1 MTPQEENA
9 RIQQQVNEELRAYS
23 EAQRIA
29 TKETEKSAEIEAKAA
44 NLTATGLQILEKLYN
59 AQLQYT
65 IAMAKG
71 QKGASQFNA
80 GIDAMTE
87 ATQIA
92 AVALSLLV
100 PGGALIKGVVAGLTF
115 LATQA
120 MKTAAEMQKAAND
133 QADATYKA
141 FQAFSK
147 AGATGADG
155 LKGFF
160 DDVNR
165 MRLNVNQL
173 DAMAGVIANSAK
185 DMASMGGSVAKA
197 RGQFANL
204 VQGMGD
210 FETGMLNLGL
220 SYDDQAEAAMGFM
233 KLQSNL
239 SQGQQRDYGKLTLG
253 MKKYLEE
260 TEALARVTGMNRKEQ
275 EAAQEKYMSQQR
287 FGAKVQQLRDEGQNE
302 AADLLVSQMK
312 KYAAKGD
319 MFAQAFADSTTGM
332 LTSDASI
339 KGLMSSNGK
348 ILEEANA
355 ITSGRIKTE
364 KEANESF
371 QQTMG
376 SVKDV
381 TKSMNM
387 LYQAGVGED
396 LLLPF
401 KEGAEITKAANQ
413 NFAEQIEDASKEV
426 KKLINST
433 DEVDGQLKRYNALIK
448 SQNDEMLA
456 LQASLNGAFSSAGV
470 GLQGFTEIL
479 ENTGAI
485 IMELGNKALG
495 MVREILGIEGATQER
510 LETESQDELNTSQA
524 TMGEAVAMAPAK
536 IIEAAGDIAALG
548 IGAVNKDAGKAIQ
561 NVVDT
566 AKKERVASDTEYLK
580 QKPAA
585 AAKSQTLGFGP
596 GFKAPT
602 TAADYAELERQRQA
616 AKAAPAPVAAPVP
629 TGGKPVA
636 APAAAPVP
644 TGGKPAAAAAPV
656 PAAPAAAP
664 PTPGG
669 KTGGPGFPA
678 SAPGGGG
685 PAQSTQTAQ
694 PASNVTTYSDR
705 LLDYIKKTERFT
717 AKAFWDKKQYTNGYG
732 TKALNPEEVVSK
744 IEAENRLKTYLQN
757 AVSNVISYGKDKKYQ
772 WTQGQ
777 IDALTSF
784 AYNGGIGMLDQLTQ
798 GGKRTNDQIAQT
810 MMLYNKATDI
820 KTGITET
827 LPGLTTRR
835 AEELAMFQARDGGI
849 FDGPKSGYA
858 ATLHGNEA
866 VIPLKDGAVPV
877 TMSKE
882 FNKNA
887 ANLDKL
893 VQRISMP
900 STPDNSQTE
909 NMASSKLLKTMTEY
923 LTARDS
929 GVFDGPKSRYSMA
942 LPSPESLIP
951 LKDGAVPVSMS
962 QEFNTTATNLGELV
976 NIMKNNVGMQS
987 TMLAVLEDMR
997 RSQSNTADNTSR
1009 MAAVASN

>member
-1 MTPQEENA
+1 MTPQEENV
-9 RIQQQVNEELRAYS
+9 RLQQQVNEELRAYS
-23 EAQRIA
+23 EAQRKA
-29 TKETEKSAEIEAKAA
+29 TIETDKAAEVEAKVAGVV
-44 NLTATGLQILEKLYN
+44 TSVIQIMDKLYN
-59 AQLQYT
+59 AQLKYT

-71 QKGASQFNA
+71 EKGASTFND

-100 PGGALIKGVVAGLTF
+100 PGGPLIKGVVAGLTF
-115 LATQA
+115 LATQS

-173 DAMAGVIANSAK
+173 DAMATVIGNSAK
-185 DMASMGGSVAKA
+185 DMASMGGTVNKA
-197 RGQFANL
+197 RGQFADL

-239 SQGQQRDYGKLTLG
+239 SQGQQRDFGKLAPQ
-253 MKKYLEE
+253 MKKYLEN

-275 EAAQEKYMSQQR
+275 EAAQEKYLSQQR
-287 FGAKVQQLRDEGQNE
+287 FGAKVQQLRDENQNE
-302 AADLLVSQMK
+302 AADLLVSQMQ
-312 KYAAKGD
+312 KYAAKGE

-371 QQTMG
+371 QATMG

-396 LLLPF
+396 FLLPF

-413 NFAEQIEDASKEV
+413 DFAKQIAAAAEEV

-433 DEVDGQLKRYNALIK
+433 DEVDDQLKRYNGLIK
-448 SQNDEMLA
+448 SQNDEMLR

-470 GLQGFTEIL
+470 GLGTFTELLQNAGKIF
-479 ENTGAI
+479 I
-485 IMELGNKALG
+485 ELSTVALNK
-495 MVREILGIEGATQER
+495 MREILGIEGPTEER
-510 LETESQDELNTSQA
+510 LAIEAQDEANTAQA
-524 TMGEAVAMAPAK
+524 TMGEAVAQAPAK
-536 IIEAAGDIAALG
+536 MIEAAGDIAALG
-548 IGAVNKDAGKAIQ
+548 VSVVSKDAGKAIQ

-566 AKKERVASDTEYLK
+566 AKKERVASDTEYL
-580 QKPAA
+580 ATRESR

-602 TAADYAELERQRQA
+602 TAADYAELERQRTSA
-616 AKAAPAPVAAPVP
+616 PPPPPPPAPAPVDVAKIDSEIARFTKGNNMVLQSNKDYVAKLEAKKTGVAP
-629 TGGKPVA
+629 
-636 APAAAPVP
+636 PAAAPS
-644 TGGKPAAAAAPV
+644 GGN

-664 PTPGG
+664 APAPAPAPAGGGAAPTGQPNSFNPQKLLDYLGQKEARGRYDMLVGG
-669 KTGGPGFPA
+669 KTKPELTSMTVQDVLAFQKKMIGLGHESTAVGKYQIIDGTLNGLVANGALKLNDIFN
-678 SAPGGGG
+678 S
-685 PAQSTQTAQ
+685 STQDRAAMALLREKGMDKYTSGKISKDQFADAVAKVWSSM
-694 PASNVTTYSDR
+694 PLASGKSAHEGIGSN
-705 LLDYIKKTERFT
+705 
-717 AKAFWDKKQYTNGYG
+717 
-732 TKALNPEEVVSK
+732 KALG
-744 IEAENRLKTYLQN
+744 T
-757 AVSNVISYGKDKKYQ
+757 
-772 WTQGQ
+772 
-777 IDALTSF
+777 
-784 AYNGGIGMLDQLTQ
+784 
-798 GGKRTNDQIAQT
+798 
-810 MMLYNKATDI
+810 
-820 KTGITET
+820 
-827 LPGLTTRR
+827 R
-835 AEELAMFQARDGGI
+835 AEYLAAFAKDGGV
-849 FDGPKSGYA
+849 FDGPKSGYP

-866 VIPLKDGAVPV
+866 VIPLKD
-877 TMSKE
+877 S
-882 FNKNA
+882 
-887 ANLDKL
+887 
-893 VQRISMP
+893 
-900 STPDNSQTE
+900 
-909 NMASSKLLKTMTEY
+909 
-923 LTARDS
+923 
-929 GVFDGPKSRYSMA
+929 
-942 LPSPESLIP
+942 
-951 LKDGAVPVSMS
+951 AVPVSMS
-962 QEFNTTATNLGELV
+962 REFNMTAANLGELV
-976 NIMKNNVGMQS
+976 NIMKNNVGMQA
-987 TMLAVLEDMR
+987 TMLAVLEDIR

-1009 MAAVASN
+1009 MAAGAAN

>member
-1 MTPQEENA
+1 MTPQEENI
-9 RIQQQVNEELRAYS
+9 RIQQQVNEELRAYN
-23 EAQRIA
+23 EAQRAA
-29 TKETEKSAEIEAKAA
+29 TKETEKSAELEAKVAG
-44 NLTATGLQILEKLYN
+44 LTATGLQIMEKLYN
-59 AQLQYT
+59 AQLKYT
-65 IAMAKG
+65 ISMAKG
-71 QKGASQFNA
+71 NKGASQFND

-87 ATQIA
+87 SVQIA

-100 PGGALIKGVVAGLTF
+100 PGGPLIKGLVAGFTF

-173 DAMAGVIANSAK
+173 DAMATVIGNSAK
-185 DMASMGGSVAKA
+185 DMASMGGTVNKA

-239 SQGQQRDYGKLTLG
+239 SQGQQRDYGKLVPQ
-253 MKKYLEE
+253 MKQYLEN

-275 EAAQEKYMSQQR
+275 EAAQEKYLSQQR

-302 AADLLVSQMK
+302 AADLLVRQMQ
-312 KYAAKGD
+312 KYAAKGE

-371 QQTMG
+371 QATMG

-396 LLLPF
+396 FLLPF

-413 NFAEQIEDASKEV
+413 NFAKQIEDAGEEV

-433 DEVDGQLKRYNALIK
+433 DEVDGQLKRYNGLIK
-448 SQNDEMLA
+448 SQNDQMLA

-479 ENTGAI
+479 ENTGTI
-485 IMELGNKALG
+485 IMDLAKKALE
-495 MVREILGIEGATQER
+495 VLGILDASAERDSRLGAER
-510 LETESQDELNTSQA
+510 VQSEISGASGEVGMAMDQGQSTMSAAPEKIKSTKEMGFFDRLLVGEENFKKRQA
-524 TMGEAVAMAPAK
+524 A
-536 IIEAAGDIAALG
+536 EAAGQTPA
-548 IGAVNKDAGKAIQ
+548 Q
-561 NVVDT
+561 
-566 AKKERVASDTEYLK
+566 
-580 QKPAA
+580 AA
-585 AAKSQTLGFGP
+585 AATTMPASRTTGNLMLSSTGLAGQT
-596 GFKAPT
+596 A
-602 TAADYAELERQRQA
+602 
-616 AKAAPAPVAAPVP
+616 VAAQS
-629 TGGKPVA
+629 
-636 APAAAPVP
+636 PAE
-644 TGGKPAAAAAPV
+644 
-656 PAAPAAAP
+656 
-664 PTPGG
+664 G

-678 SAPGGGG
+678 SAQGGGGG
-685 PAQSTQTAQ
+685 PAQSTQS
-694 PASNVTTYSDR
+694 ASNVTTYSDR
-705 LLDYIKKTERFT
+705 LIDYIKKTERFI
-717 AKAFWDKKQYTNGYG
+717 AKAYWDKKQYTNGYG

-757 AVSNVISYGKDKKYQ
+757 AVSDVIQYGKDKKYQ

-784 AYNGGIGMLDQLTQ
+784 AYNGGIGMLDKLTQ
-798 GGKRTNDQIAQT
+798 GGKRTNDQIAQA
-810 MMLYNKATDI
+810 MMSYNKATDI
-820 KTGITET
+820 KTGKTET

-849 FDGPKSGYA
+849 FNGPKSGYA

-877 TMSKE
+877 SMSKE

-893 VQRISMP
+893 IQRISMP
-900 STPDNSQTE
+900 STPDNSGAE
-909 NMASSKLLKTMTEY
+909 NTGSNKLLKTITEY
-923 LTARDS
+923 LKPRDS
-929 GVFDGPKSRYSMA
+929 GIFDGPKSRYSMSMS
-942 LPSPESLIP
+942 SPESVIP

-962 QEFNTTATNLGELV
+962 QEFNTTAANLGELV
-976 NIMKNNVGMQS
+976 NIMKNNVGMQA

>member
-1 MTPQEENA
+1 MTPQEENI
-9 RIQQQVNEELRAYS
+9 RIQQQVNEELRAYN
-23 EAQRIA
+23 EAQRTA
-29 TKETEKSAEIEAKAA
+29 TKETEKSAELEAKVAG
-44 NLTATGLQILEKLYN
+44 LTATGLQIMEKLYN
-59 AQLQYT
+59 AQLKYT
-65 IAMAKG
+65 ISMAKG
-71 QKGASQFNA
+71 NKGASQFND

-87 ATQIA
+87 SVQIA

-100 PGGALIKGVVAGLTF
+100 PGGPLIKGLVAGFTF

-173 DAMAGVIANSAK
+173 DAMATVIGNSAK
-185 DMASMGGSVAKA
+185 DMASMGGTVNKA
-197 RGQFANL
+197 RGQFADL

-220 SYDDQAEAAMGFM
+220 SYDDQAEAAMGYM
-233 KLQSNL
+233 KLQNTL
-239 SQGQQRDYGKLTLG
+239 SQGQQRDYGKLSGG

-260 TEALARVTGMNRKEQ
+260 TEALARVTGLNRKDQ
-275 EAAQEKYMSQQR
+275 EAAQEKMLSQQR
-287 FGAKVQQLRDEGQNE
+287 FGAKIQELRDEGTVESNR
-302 AADLLVSQMK
+302 AADLLISGLK
-312 KYAAKGD
+312 RAAAQGE
-319 MFAQAFADSTTGM
+319 MTAQAYADSATNM
-332 LTSDASI
+332 LGTDAAV
-339 KGLMSSNGK
+339 KGNMSTQGK
-348 ILEEANA
+348 QLQQINDILD
-355 ITSGRIKTE
+355 GRIT
-364 KEANESF
+364 NEEQLNASQQDLLATQKAFGKDMNKVF
-371 QQTMG
+371 QT
-376 SVKDV
+376 
-381 TKSMNM
+381 
-387 LYQAGVGED
+387 GVGED
-396 LLLPF
+396 FLLPF
-401 KEGAEITKAANQ
+401 AEFQKTAKLANQ
-413 NFAEQIEDASKEV
+413 NFAEQMVDAGEEV

-433 DEVDGQLKRYNALIK
+433 DEVDGQLKRYNGLIK
-448 SQNDEMLA
+448 SQNDQMLA
-456 LQASLNGAFSSAGV
+456 LQASLNGAFSSAGG
-470 GLQGFTEIL
+470 GLGTFTDIIKSTGDVMVDMTKKLLEAMGLYSPDVKKSLGAASDEARMYGGDPNDYASDQPAVPHPTDASGRKLSATEISQQSGMSAQQHNAQRPKSGFDSL
-479 ENTGAI
+479 VADFRSAIGITGP
-485 IMELGNKALG
+485 KP
-495 MVREILGIEGATQER
+495 AT
-510 LETESQDELNTSQA
+510 
-524 TMGEAVAMAPAK
+524 GGAPAS
-536 IIEAAGDIAALG
+536 A
-548 IGAVNKDAGKAIQ
+548 
-561 NVVDT
+561 
-566 AKKERVASDTEYLK
+566 
-580 QKPAA
+580 
-585 AAKSQTLGFGP
+585 
-596 GFKAPT
+596 
-602 TAADYAELERQRQA
+602 
-616 AKAAPAPVAAPVP
+616 AAPA
-629 TGGKPVA
+629 GG
-636 APAAAPVP
+636 APA
-644 TGGKPAAAAAPV
+644 GG
-656 PAAPAAAP
+656 APAGGAP
-664 PTPGG
+664 G

-678 SAPGGGG
+678 SATGGG
-685 PAQSTQTAQ
+685 PGQPTQTAQ
-694 PASNVTTYSDR
+694 PASNVTSYSDR
-705 LLDYIKKTERFT
+705 LIDYIKKTERFT

-744 IEAENRLKTYLQN
+744 VEAENRLKTYLQN

-798 GGKRTNDQIAQT
+798 GGKRTNDQIAQA
-810 MMLYNKATDI
+810 MMSYNKATDI
-820 KTGITET
+820 KTGKTET

-877 TMSKE
+877 SMSKE

-893 VQRISMP
+893 IQRISMP
-900 STPDNSQTE
+900 STPDNSGAE
-909 NMASSKLLKTMTEY
+909 NMGSNTLLKTMTEY
-923 LTARDS
+923 LKPRDG
-929 GVFDGPKSRYSMA
+929 GVFDGPKSRYSMSMS
-942 LPSPESLIP
+942 SPESVIP

-976 NIMKNNVGMQS
+976 NIMKNNVGMQA